1 MELVAIINLDK
12 LIFRVDEISRIREEK
27 VQKKEKIR
35 Q

>member
-27 VQKKEKIR
+27 VQKKGKIR